1 MMSKTITLTTGI
13 LRKEPETVSA
23 VVNLSNLDRRSRYIT
38 VEVWDW
44 SSYSNP
50 TKLPVLI
57 GNNLPI
63 YFPYLLASNNLAVL
77 YTDLSNVLFYEIRF
91 IHRKE
96 RNIVTNAFGRSE
108 TLEAQPGNTVLD
120 SQLTRI
126 KPGN

>member
-1 MMSKTITLTTGI
+1 MSKTITLTTGI
-13 LRKEPETVSA
+13 LRREPETVSA

-96 RNIVTNAFGRSE
+96 RNIVTNAFGRNA